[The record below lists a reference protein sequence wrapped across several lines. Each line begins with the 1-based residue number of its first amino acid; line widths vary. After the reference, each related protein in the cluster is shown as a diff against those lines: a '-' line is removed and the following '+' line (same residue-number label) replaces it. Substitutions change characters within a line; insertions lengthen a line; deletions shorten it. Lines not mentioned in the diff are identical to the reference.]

1 MCKNCSHR
9 GGPFP
14 IFFPIP
20 QRELFSHLWI
30 RTQRLLH
37 NANFPHKRIPNMIQ
51 ITSFISSF
59 IQFIRQKGIPA
70 HPCLSRQKNTHD
82 RFDSEMKRM
91 EDEMNKFR
99 SELINRESSSFR
111 KTGSRFGNIR

>member
-1 MCKNCSHR
+1 
-9 GGPFP
+9 
-14 IFFPIP
+14 
-20 QRELFSHLWI
+20 
-30 RTQRLLH
+30 
-37 NANFPHKRIPNMIQ
+37 MIQ
-51 ITSFISSF
+51 IKSF
-59 IQFIRQKGIPA
+59 KM
-70 HPCLSRQKNTHD
+70 KNTHN